1 MMLSS
6 AQHTHVVFRSSGGG
20 KVCIRILVQHMSK
33 NSDYAYKT
41 ILHPELIKGLL
52 DSHSSENGAWR
63 LHIDEAINDNNEM
76 LYEEFVNNK

>member
-1 MMLSS
+1 
-6 AQHTHVVFRSSGGG
+6 
-20 KVCIRILVQHMSK
+20 MSK

-76 LYEEFVNNK
+76 LYEEFAYVSFRRFNKGGYVDYDQLMKVAQ